1 MTMVRKPVTADTAR
15 RMPVV
20 ARLAKVARLWAGVIR
35 VIGGLAVAI
44 ERGHPV
50 YRLLGAD
57 YRACHH
63 GAGWI
68 RGIFVP

>member
-1 MTMVRKPVTADTAR
+1 LPI
-15 RMPVV
+15 P
-20 ARLAKVARLWAGVIR
+20 W

-68 RGIFVP
+68 GGIFLP